1 MASNT
6 RRLRCCPVCSSE
18 SLKPSNRQNVIHRDN
33 PDDLAADV
41 LSYRCENG
49 HVFVI
54 SSPWPAA
61 ND

>member
-1 MASNT
+1 MAFDT
-6 RRLRCCPVCSSE
+6 RRVRCCPVCKSE
-18 SLKPSNRQNVIHRDN
+18 NLKPSSRQSVVRRDD

-41 LSYRCENG
+41 LSYRCDKG

-61 ND
+61 NE